1 LDYNTV
7 SVSHPS
13 RKSMPKPP
21 GPDPD
26 RLVIEGNWESA
37 VQKAMHKVK
46 PTNGWPKPEPKPR
59 KPKPDPSV
67 KKKRGRKPKA
77 SG

>member
-1 LDYNTV
+1 
-7 SVSHPS
+7 
-13 RKSMPKPP
+13 MPQDHSKTSKP

-26 RLVIEGNWESA
+26 RLVIEGDWESA

-46 PTNGWPKPEPKPR
+46 PSNGWPKTEPKPR
-59 KPKPDPSV
+59 KPKPEPAM

-77 SG
+77 KP